1 MFYKTGLLISVGL
14 IILIPHL
21 TYAKSDDAGE
31 RIGVGIISTLL
42 LVGFF
47 AVVNWVK
54 SKNNK
59 EDNNKPL

>member
-1 MFYKTGLLISVGL
+1 MLYKTGLLTAATL
-14 IILIPHL
+14 LTLIPLL
-21 TYAKSDDAGE
+21 TYAKSDDPAE
-31 RIGVGIISTLL
+31 RIGVGVISALL